1 MAIVSYPP
9 NWTEGRV
16 MHARDVAIIMVN
28 GLAVQFNEI
37 DRRSHRR
44 LLGAKVTVGF
54 ENWCY
59 ASR

>member
-1 MAIVSYPP
+1 
-9 NWTEGRV
+9 